1 MSEPTILQRF
11 ARLLGVEERH
21 AEDALHSERAAK
33 HVLSRRSFFGV
44 SAAMAGAAAFSI
56 PTPVEAAVKLLP
68 DGYFAKRMYTGG
80 ATGCSTLTTFDA
92 LLKELYSDEFVK
104 GLTFSA
110 DPYLA
115 HLKIGGR

>member
-68 DGYFAKRMYTGG
+68 ADFGKRMAGGG
-80 ATGCSTLTTFDA
+80 ATGCSSILTFDR
-92 LLKELYSDEFVK
+92 LLKERYSDDFVK